1 MTWTAFAILA
11 MFSNNISK
19 YACFLLIFPST
30 TISTEQSSSQSR
42 GTKTTIPYSIIRI
55 SGSFFM
61 KGSVYHHNHHQFQ
74 KLTAQ
79 PSSFAPV
86 QNVNLGGSGWTLQC
100 LKCLDAFIAM
110 SPYLR
115 NCLSVFAFCFQLYF
129 WEAHENV
136 RLVPKTLFIVLIK
149 VVNNIISFIL
159 TNYEY

>member
-1 MTWTAFAILA
+1 
-11 MFSNNISK
+11 
-19 YACFLLIFPST
+19 
-30 TISTEQSSSQSR
+30 
-42 GTKTTIPYSIIRI
+42 
-55 SGSFFM
+55 M

-115 NCLSVFAFCFQLYF
+115 NCLSVFDFCFQLYF
-129 WEAHENV
+129 WEAHDNV
-136 RLVPKTLFIVLIK
+136 MLVPKTLFIVLML
-149 VVNNIISFIL
+149 FIYL
-159 TNYEY
+159 VFFFAFTPDFFES

>member
-1 MTWTAFAILA
+1 MAVCYAFTELPKIRVTKLLSPSKYLYLYLHAACFQMFLA
-11 MFSNNISK
+11 LSAQIFVVHTVYFHIRISLFFICNWSFLFSNIYYTFSNNIFK

-61 KGSVYHHNHHQFQ
+61 KGSVYHHNHHKFQ

-86 QNVNLGGSGWTLQC
+86 QNVNLGGSGWTL
-100 LKCLDAFIAM
+100 
-110 SPYLR
+110 
-115 NCLSVFAFCFQLYF
+115 
-129 WEAHENV
+129 
-136 RLVPKTLFIVLIK
+136 
-149 VVNNIISFIL
+149 
-159 TNYEY
+159 